1 MALTQNDKKHWPPIQ
16 SVYDYLAN
24 VVIPKDA
31 KVLEIGPG
39 TVPFKR
45 ADVSVDFVD
54 VEGVKNLV
62 KMDVA
67 SESLPF
73 EDKEFDFVVA
83 RHVLEDMYNPFP
95 LCAEMSRVAKAG
107 YIETPSPIAELGRG
121 VDGGSPPFRGYHHH
135 RYMAWVVGNEFRMIS
150 KYPFVEY
157 LKFDE
162 PSIDQFLRQDAKYWN
177 TFYLWKDRINV
188 VHRQSPL
195 DYNIPRDYALVLTE
209 AMERS
214 KEATDIFF
222 INMKANAS
230 TSTKA

>member
-16 SVYDYLAN
+16 SVYDYLTN
-24 VVIPKDA
+24 VVIPADA
-31 KVLEIGPG
+31 RVLEIGPG
-39 TVPFKR
+39 TAPFKR

-54 VEGVKNLV
+54 VQGVKNFV
-62 KMDVA
+62 KCDVA
-67 SESLPF
+67 TEPLPF
-73 EDKEFDFVVA
+73 KDKEFDFVIA

-107 YIETPSPIAELGRG
+107 YVETPSPMAELGRG

-135 RYMAWVVGNEFRMIS
+135 RFMAWVLGDELRFIS

-162 PSIDQFLRQDAKYWN
+162 AAIDTLLRQDARYWN
-177 TFYLWKDRINV
+177 TYMIWTDRINV

-195 DYNIPRDYALVLTE
+195 DFSIPRDYALVLTE

-222 INMKANAS
+222 SNIKAP
-230 TSTKA
+230 K